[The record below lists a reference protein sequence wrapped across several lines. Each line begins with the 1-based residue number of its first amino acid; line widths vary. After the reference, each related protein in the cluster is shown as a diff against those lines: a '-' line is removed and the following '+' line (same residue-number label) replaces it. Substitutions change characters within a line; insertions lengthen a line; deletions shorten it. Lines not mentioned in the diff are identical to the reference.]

1 MRNLSF
7 VFLSVILTV
16 FVFSSCKKD
25 KLLTDGSA
33 KLSFSTDTLTFD
45 TVFTTLG
52 STTEFI
58 RVYNNNN
65 GKVNIDE
72 IRLGGGD
79 NSPFKLNIDGLPG
92 NVANDTE
99 INGKD
104 SMYIFVAVTVDPTNQ
119 NNPIFFID
127 SIMFQTNGN
136 LQKIYLIAWGQDA
149 HFFISEEICSQTWVN
164 DKPYVILN
172 SMAVDSGCTLTIQSG
187 CKIYFGGNSS
197 LFVYATG
204 KLIVNGTQTDSVNFR
219 GVRLEDFYDD
229 KAGQWGGIFLLR
241 GSTGNTFNYTEISNS
256 TFGLSLGSGTQDDFP
271 NLGSFTPSTKAE
283 ATIKNSI
290 IRNSLL
296 YGIYGFS
303 SEITAENCL
312 VYNGGDNMVAL
323 GLGGKY
329 IFNHCTFANY
339 GSNYLEHKKAIL
351 LLSDYAESSNGDNA
365 SFPLDVSF
373 KNCIIYGSLD
383 DELDTVK
390 ANSQSNY
397 KFEYCL
403 LKTERDFNGNPFF
416 ENCKKNEDPMFKD
429 RAEDDYHLQDN
440 SPCRD
445 AGVSTSVTTDL
456 DGFSRDATP
465 DMGCYE
471 YQP

>member
-7 VFLSVILTV
+7 VFLSVILI
-16 FVFSSCKKD
+16 VFSSCKKD
-25 KLLTDGSA
+25 KLLTDSSA
-33 KLSFSTDTLTFD
+33 KLAFSTDTLTFD

-99 INGKD
+99 IDGKD
-104 SMYIFVAVTVDPTNQ
+104 SMYIFAAVTVDPTNQ

-127 SIMFQTNGN
+127 SILFQTNGN
-136 LQKIYLIAWGQDA
+136 LQKVYLIAWGQDA
-149 HFFISEEICSQTWVN
+149 HFFISEEICTQTWVN
-164 DKPYVILN
+164 DKPYVVLN
-172 SMAVDSGCTLTIQSG
+172 NMAVDSGCTLTIEPG
-187 CKIYFGGNSS
+187 CKVYFGGNSS

-241 GSTGNTFNYTEISNS
+241 GSTGNTFNYVEISNS
-256 TFGLSLGSGTQDDFP
+256 TFGLQLGNSPDTNFATYTF
-271 NLGSFTPSTKAE
+271 NSRAE
-283 ATIKNSI
+283 ATVKNCV
-290 IRNSLL
+290 IRNSLMF
-296 YGIYGFS
+296 GIFGLN
-303 SEITAENCL
+303 SELTAENCL
-312 VYNGGDNMVAL
+312 VYNAGDNMTAF

-329 IFNHCTFANY
+329 TFTHCTFANY
-339 GSNYLEHKKAIL
+339 GSNYLEHKKAAL
-351 LLSDYAESSNGDNA
+351 LVSNMLYNPRNGITYKDA
-365 SFPLDVSF
+365 LDAQF
-373 KNCIIYGSLD
+373 TNCIVYGSLD
-383 DELDTVK
+383 EEVDTSIADPTTAVY
-390 ANSQSNY
+390 SY
-397 KFEYCL
+397 KFKNCL
-403 LKTERDFNGNPFF
+403 LKTERNIGDVLYF
-416 ENCKKNEDPMFKD
+416 ENCKKNEDPMFKN
-429 RAEDDYHLQDN
+429 RSEDDYHLEDT

-456 DGFSRDATP
+456 DGFVRDGSP